1 MEGPF
6 PREGR
11 HRQTYLQKLRMASR
25 DAIITCKCT
34 GARTHTHQQMHRC
47 THTHTPAN
55 APVHAHTHTPANAPV
70 HAHTHTPANAPVH
83 ARTRTH
89 TSYAVRLLMH
99 VHVWKTWAA
108 IRRMHRVVSFWATA
122 YLHARLGDEAILVSL
137 LYHVAVRGDI
147 LLTEIQQRLRVHAIS
162 ACTTRFL
169 IVGFQRSAV

>member
-1 MEGPF
+1 
-6 PREGR
+6 
-11 HRQTYLQKLRMASR
+11 
-25 DAIITCKCT
+25 
-34 GARTHTHQQMHRC
+34 
-47 THTHTPAN
+47 
-55 APVHAHTHTPANAPV
+55 
-70 HAHTHTPANAPVH
+70 
-83 ARTRTH
+83 
-89 TSYAVRLLMH
+89 MH